1 MVEFLLFL
9 FCKFVSQ
16 NTMIPLNIST
26 QPVLI
31 AWRTSFVNWSGSK
44 SIRASWGY
52 ELAIIYPTSPV
63 WCRIIVDGGGR
74 GRGKVRRQLLTPS
87 FPLWYKFLSLPSLP
101 LTFQWENTEYLL
113 TKIIFALLAKL
124 PEDQIEYDI
133 PSFTHEAGWITVKC
147 AIWFFL
153 NFEYLRFS
161 SSVCLSM
168 QYHIFPISLTYL
180 YPWNFLCKVQSRIT
194 WGGGI
199 FFLIPLTLTT
209 LKGHMFLMVI
219 RRYLK

>member
-1 MVEFLLFL
+1 MTGVQTCALPISSLLTDARTALPTVSFTSSFGVSYIDFLMVEFLLFL

-74 GRGKVRRQLLTPS
+74 GQGKVRRQLLTPS
-87 FPLWYKFLSLPSLP
+87 FPLWYKFLSLPSVLLP
-101 LTFQWENTEYLL
+101 L
-113 TKIIFALLAKL
+113 KSRVAAIIFFKK
-124 PEDQIEYDI
+124 I
-133 PSFTHEAGWITVKC
+133 PSTRSPKLRLLCRLQESRRKC
-147 AIWFFL
+147 
-153 NFEYLRFS
+153 NN
-161 SSVCLSM
+161 
-168 QYHIFPISLTYL
+168 L
-180 YPWNFLCKVQSRIT
+180 YKNINNLHKE
-194 WGGGI
+194 
-199 FFLIPLTLTT
+199 
-209 LKGHMFLMVI
+209 
-219 RRYLK
+219 

>member
-1 MVEFLLFL
+1 MEVIYFIHISFIRVFNRSSHIFHSRQFICSSSTPICAPSLLTDARTALPTVSFTSSFGVSYIDFLMVEFLLFL

-16 NTMIPLNIST
+16 NTMIPLNVST

-63 WCRIIVDGGGR
+63 WCRIIVDAGGR
-74 GRGKVRRQLLTPS
+74 GQGKVRRQLSTPS
-87 FPLWYKFLSLPSLP
+87 LPLWYKFLSIPSLP

-113 TKIIFALLAKL
+113 TKIMFALLAEL

-147 AIWFFL
+147 AIWFF
-153 NFEYLRFS
+153 
-161 SSVCLSM
+161 
-168 QYHIFPISLTYL
+168 
-180 YPWNFLCKVQSRIT
+180 
-194 WGGGI
+194 
-199 FFLIPLTLTT
+199 
-209 LKGHMFLMVI
+209 
-219 RRYLK
+219 

>member
-9 FCKFVSQ
+9 FCEFVSQ
-16 NTMIPLNIST
+16 NTMIPLNVST

-44 SIRASWGY
+44 SIGASWGY

-74 GRGKVRRQLLTPS
+74 GQGKVRRQLSTPS
-87 FPLWYKFLSLPSLP
+87 LPLWYKFLSLPSLP

-113 TKIIFALLAKL
+113 TKIMFALLAEL
-124 PEDQIEYDI
+124 LEDQIEYDI

-147 AIWFFL
+147 AIWFF
-153 NFEYLRFS
+153 
-161 SSVCLSM
+161 
-168 QYHIFPISLTYL
+168 
-180 YPWNFLCKVQSRIT
+180 
-194 WGGGI
+194 
-199 FFLIPLTLTT
+199 
-209 LKGHMFLMVI
+209 
-219 RRYLK
+219 